1 MLKNVNAKTVSIYC
15 LVGSLGLCCALWLV
29 FAFNGVGSVPFE
41 QSQEHRHDPVYATSP
56 NEDKSPI
63 EPSLTRSRMV
73 SGQADGFASDGASTG
88 YAECSLRCESSLSM
102 LEEGLELGEETFQS
116 LEVHIKEIANYLQH
130 DESQRQHYLKMSLTT
145 TDGDKRAFLT
155 AIFSHLPYEQKVE
168 LAENFVVS
176 DDWRVRADG
185 VILIA
190 DNEIP
195 NASAADALLDVFSNE
210 QHSYV
215 KSSVLNYLEKSSAL
229 KGDTETLSRL
239 DAAIYNETDPSV
251 RVAALKAKMQLSEQ
265 TYHILPDALQALRA
279 NEPELQLAGLVAIEQ
294 VLQKEQEYIERGHHL
309 DVNSIKNE
317 FNLISELDV
326 YGDNKKHFERLIEEA
341 NMIYLRYFKE

>member
-41 QSQEHRHDPVYATSP
+41 QSHEHRHDPVYAPPP
-56 NEDKSPI
+56 NDDKSPI
-63 EPSLTRSRMV
+63 EPSLTQSRMV

-102 LEEGLELGEETFQS
+102 LEEGLELDDETFQG

-130 DESQRQHYLKMSLTT
+130 DESQRQHYLQMALTT
-145 TDGDKRAFLT
+145 IDGDKRAFLT
-155 AIFSHLPYEQKVE
+155 AIFSHLPYQQKVE

-185 VILIA
+185 VTLIA

-251 RVAALKAKMQLSEQ
+251 RVAALKAKMQLSDQ
-265 TYHILPDALQALRA
+265 LHHIVPDALQALRTDQ
-279 NEPELQLAGLVAIEQ
+279 PEFQLAGLIALER
-294 VLQKEQEYIERGHHL
+294 VLQHDKAASENGVYI
-309 DVNSIKNE
+309 DTSSIQNE
-317 FNLISELDV
+317 FQIIKGLAH
-326 YGDNKKHFERLIEEA
+326 YGNDKKRFDRLTKQA
-341 NMIYLRYFKE
+341 NVIYSRYFE